1 MEDIDSGW
9 MLWLAIFALG
19 VLLVWWGARRQDP
32 NSSGFPI
39 MLQMGYL
46 IAALALIV
54 LLTPLIS
61 FNEILVLAV
70 LGTGAVFAFDRF
82 VIKKRQSRSN
92 LPKSELR
99 EHHLIVYSK
108 SIFPVLLVI
117 FVLRAWIV
125 EPFQIPSSSM
135 RPTLIVGDFILVNK
149 FAYGLRLPFNNKT
162 FIPTGKV
169 ERGDIVVFR
178 YPKERDTSFIKR
190 AIGLPGDFVEYR
202 NKNLSINGKLV
213 HETLVGSYRY
223 VDVEEGQTKE
233 FNLARYTEMLNDEHE
248 YEVIKME
255 GMPSVFVDHVDDFEH
270 KENCRY
276 EFDGFA
282 CKIPEGKYLMI
293 GDNRDHSHDGRYW
306 GFVDE
311 DDLMGKAFFIW
322 FSAHADNRVGTKLR

>member
-1 MEDIDSGW
+1 MDGLDTGLLIW
-9 MLWLAIFALG
+9 LG
-19 VLLVWWGARRQDP
+19 VLVLGVFMIWFGARRQNP
-32 NSSGFPI
+32 ESSGFSI
-39 MLQMGYL
+39 ILQIGYL
-46 IAALALIV
+46 IAALATIV
-54 LLTPLIS
+54 ILTPLFN

-70 LGTGAVFAFDRF
+70 LLSGIVIAVDRWILKKKTG
-82 VIKKRQSRSN
+82 N
-92 LPKSELR
+92 TPKTTR
-99 EHHLIVYSK
+99 RDHHLIAYSR

-117 FVLRAWIV
+117 FVLRAFVV

-149 FAYGLRLPFNNKT
+149 FAYGLRLPFTNQT

-169 ERGDIVVFR
+169 ERGDIVVFQ

-202 NKNLSINGKLV
+202 NKNLWINGNLV
-213 HETLVGSYRY
+213 HETLLGSYRY
-223 VDVEEGQTKE
+223 VDIEEGQRKE
-233 FNLARYTEMLNDEHE
+233 FTLARYAESLNEAHE

-255 GMPSVFVDHVDDFEH
+255 GVPSVFVDHVDDFEG

-276 EFDGFA
+276 EFDGFV

-306 GFVDE
+306 GFVD
-311 DDLMGKAFFIW
+311 DNDLMGKAFFIW
-322 FSAHADNRVGTKLR
+322 FSANESGRAGTKLQ